1 MALSRFL
8 RASAVLAAAAGLVIS
23 GSMPAFSATTP
34 AISIAASSQLKP
46 VSKDVLVSFHG
57 GASASAK
64 LSGQVTGATSGE
76 VVRLLAQPF
85 PFTKPAVRVQVLS
98 LTATGSEPYTFTV
111 KPQLATR
118 YTVELLSDTAATTP
132 LASSATKTIYL
143 ITGGSINGPQRCG
156 RPVCTE
162 VFHVRIVLPPAA
174 LRREAARH
182 WFVYLG
188 LHLAKA
194 GTTPAATK
202 TLKLNTKATVSTR
215 KRVSADTFRF
225 TIRFSFRVN
234 SDAFRWIWTACTK
247 DMESTDGVGLP
258 GRHSC
263 GNKRIKANIPY
274 LG

>member
-8 RASAVLAAAAGLVIS
+8 RASAVLAAASGLVIS
-23 GSMPAFSATTP
+23 GAMPAFSVTTP
-34 AISIAASSQLKP
+34 AISITASSQLRP
-46 VSKDVLVSFHG
+46 VTTDVFVSFHG
-57 GASASAK
+57 GASASAR
-64 LSGQVTGATSGE
+64 LAGQVTGATSGE

-85 PFTKPAVRVQVLS
+85 PFSKPAVRVQVLS

-118 YTVELLSDTAATTP
+118 YTVELLSDNAATTP
-132 LASSATKTIYL
+132 LASSVTKTIYL

-156 RPVCTE
+156 RPVCTQT
-162 VFHVRIVLPPAA
+162 FHVRIVLPPAT
-174 LRREAARH
+174 LRREALRH

-188 LHLAKA
+188 LHLGKP
-194 GTTPAATK
+194 GTTPSAAK
-202 TLKLNTKATVSTR
+202 TLKLNAKATVSKR

-225 TIRFSFRVN
+225 TIKFSFRVN
-234 SDAFRWIWTACTK
+234 GDAFRWIWTACTK
-247 DMESTDGVGLP
+247 DIESTDGVGLP

-263 GNKRIKANIPY
+263 GNKRIKASVPY

>member
-1 MALSRFL
+1 MARSRFL
-8 RASAVLAAAAGLVIS
+8 RASAVLAAASGLVIS
-23 GSMPAFSATTP
+23 GTMPAFSATTP
-34 AISIAASSQLKP
+34 AISITASSQLRP
-46 VSKDVLVSFHG
+46 VTTDVFVSFHG
-57 GASASAK
+57 GASASAR
-64 LSGQVTGATSGE
+64 LAGQVTGATSGE

-85 PFTKPAVRVQVLS
+85 PFKAPAVRVRLLS

-118 YTVELLSDTAATTP
+118 YTVELFSDIAATTP
-132 LASSATKTIYL
+132 LASSVTKTIYL
-143 ITGGSINGPQRCG
+143 ITGGSINGPQRCA

-162 VFHVRIVLPPAA
+162 VFHVRIVLPPAT
-174 LRREAARH
+174 LRREALRH

-188 LHLAKA
+188 LHLGKP
-194 GTTPAATK
+194 GTTPSAAK
-202 TLKLNTKATVSTR
+202 TLKLNTKATVSKR

-225 TIRFSFRVN
+225 TIKFSFRVS

-247 DMESTDGVGLP
+247 DIESTDGVGLP

-263 GNKRIKANIPY
+263 GNKRIKASVPY